1 MEIKCVN
8 IPGKPTQEVY
18 VCVQEVDEYKRIIP
32 LYKIVE
38 PNKLIKLDILLRDHR
53 IKGKEWLDVLELS
66 EEELLSRYFS
76 TPEGKAELLFGELID
91 SELIPKPKNGYIT
104 INKGNK
110 TYKIEIETLKLY
122 INGEER
128 CFQCK
133 EDIPHFDKLIALCL
147 TILHNPEKLEVR

>member
-76 TPEGKAELLFGELID
+76 TPEGKAELLFG
-91 SELIPKPKNGYIT
+91 
-104 INKGNK
+104 
-110 TYKIEIETLKLY
+110 
-122 INGEER
+122 
-128 CFQCK
+128 
-133 EDIPHFDKLIALCL
+133 
-147 TILHNPEKLEVR
+147 